1 MSPIRS
7 RLLLAFAIAV
17 LACQAAAVAAA
28 PLALCHGA
36 LAATDLDEC
45 CRNLAPG
52 QTCPMHHT
60 THGAN
65 SKAPGWTCICSPS
78 DAIIVSI
85 VGVAGALPEP
95 IRVADPLRRPTSVIV
110 KSPPPIDHQEPPH
123 NPPPRA

>member
-7 RLLLAFAIAV
+7 RLLAFAIAV
-17 LACQAAAVAAA
+17 LACQVAAVAAA
-28 PLALCHGA
+28 PVALCHGA
-36 LAATDLDEC
+36 LTAADLDEC

-60 THGAN
+60 AHSA
-65 SKAPGWTCICSPS
+65 KPKEPGWTCVCSPS

-85 VGVAGALPEP
+85 VGVAGALPAP
-95 IRVADPLRRPTSVIV
+95 MRVTDPLRRPTPVIIT
-110 KSPPPIDHQEPPH
+110 SNAPTDHQEPPH